1 MHMIGNVLKRQTT
14 IIAITVIALCIGV
27 LGISYAV
34 FFKVDS
40 SKTQVVTSGDLTIQ
54 FETKSNTITSANLPQ
69 SAYEGQNNAYS
80 FSVTNKGSLDM
91 NYDIYI
97 YNDPDAA
104 GKGTYIP
111 HEFLQVQLDNQEAK
125 PLDEYDLVPPEGD
138 EATAKRQ
145 INLSDLIVKAKG
157 AADQKD
163 VATHVIR
170 IWIDEDA
177 PESIIGNIV
186 ALKVE
191 VFGEAS

>member
-1 MHMIGNVLKRQTT
+1 MIGNVLKRQTT
-14 IIAITVIALCIGV
+14 IIALCVIGLCIGV
-27 LGISYAV
+27 LGVSYAV

-54 FETKSNTITSANLPQ
+54 FDTSTPAITTANLPQ
-69 SAYEGQNNAYS
+69 SAYEGQNNVYT

-104 GKGTYIP
+104 GSGTPIP
-111 HEFLQVQLDNQEAK
+111 HEFLQVKLDNQEAK
-125 PLDEYDLVPPEGD
+125 PLSEYALEPPDGN

-163 VATHVIR
+163 VATHNIR

-191 VFGEAS
+191 VFGSAE

>member
-1 MHMIGNVLKRQTT
+1 MIGNVLKRQTT

-27 LGISYAV
+27 LGVSYAV

-54 FETKSNTITSANLPQ
+54 FETTKNTITSANLPQ
-69 SAYEGQNNAYS
+69 SDYEGKNNAYS
-80 FSVTNKGSLDM
+80 FSVTNKGTLDM
-91 NYDIYI
+91 KYDIYI

-104 GKGTYIP
+104 GKGTPIP
-111 HEFLQVQLDNQEAK
+111 HEWLRVQLDNQEIK
-125 PLDEYDLVPPEGD
+125 NLDQYTEETTDGD
-138 EATAKRQ
+138 DTPKRK

-191 VFGEAS
+191 VFGSAS